1 MISAV
6 QLQAP
11 ASMASLTRAL
21 LCAVASF
28 FGCWVGGHAQ
38 CANDVRENY
47 GLSLTESLRNRTL
60 SEQRLEEVR
69 ALAQLPVPRG
79 VPIGVPVPVRHAH
92 SPGPVQMLYGRRE
105 ELSRPGM
112 MCLCTVTSHSPREH
126 T

>member
-1 MISAV
+1 MSS
-6 QLQAP
+6 LAP
-11 ASMASLTRAL
+11 RLAL
-21 LCAVASF
+21 VAITF
-28 FGCWVGGHAQ
+28 CGWWVGGHAQ